1 MKHNSEEVVNVKT
14 MFNAN
19 VKKPKKVTFEVD
31 NSDEL
36 GSMLS
41 A

>member
-19 VKKPKKVTFEVD
+19 AKKAKKVTFEVD
-31 NSDEL
+31 NSDQI
-36 GSMLS
+36 G
-41 A
+41 